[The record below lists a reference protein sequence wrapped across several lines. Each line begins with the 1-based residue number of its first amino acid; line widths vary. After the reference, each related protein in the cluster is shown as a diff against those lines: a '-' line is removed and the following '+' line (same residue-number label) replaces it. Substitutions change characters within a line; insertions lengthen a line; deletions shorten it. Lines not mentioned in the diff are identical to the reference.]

1 MPYKDPE
8 KKRAYQKKWVAAKRK
23 RTRAGQPSKP
33 RKEAPARA
41 RRDTETLPLRFPVAA
56 EAVKS
61 DAYKRADL
69 DAERLIEWI
78 EANLIVPEGR
88 LAGEPFRLADFQR
101 DFLRA
106 ACGAKVAEAALCIAR
121 KNGKT
126 GLIAAWALY
135 HICTSSRWQGI
146 AVSLT
151 GELANE
157 LRRQMQ
163 ALFEVSGLAG
173 RYKADFLRTPVPGS
187 VRGANG
193 TELKILAADK
203 SAGHAFGADLVIF
216 DELGLLAANKREMF
230 NNVYRSTG
238 ARNGR
243 LVAISVQGR
252 ADVFKDMLAR
262 AKKDTEGR
270 FVCRIYKPKD
280 DCDPSDRA
288 AWKAG
293 NPGLSAG
300 IKSLEYMESA
310 FIRSQSSKEDER
322 DFLAFDLNLPGDL
335 ISGEP
340 LVSAADWRRC
350 VVSPD
355 RLPDRSGL
363 CYIGYDQG
371 QGSSMTA
378 AVAVWESGRVECFAA
393 FPAVPDLRKRGK
405 KDKVGDLYTRFKDRG
420 ELITLPGRAVSPLDF
435 LEHLKRKLDGSEVAL
450 MQADRYHY
458 TGVMDGLQAARLN
471 WRICWRGQG
480 YRDGGEDVRDT
491 QRAILEGGLYTVKNT
506 LLERALAESCLMFD
520 PGGNAKLDKR
530 RTLGRIDA
538 AAAFVLG
545 AAAWERAQRAPDS
558 GFSFFVVG
566 GA

>member
-1 MPYKDPE
+1 MPYKDPD
-8 KKRAYQKKWVAAKRK
+8 KRRAYQRKWKREKREAAS
-23 RTRAGQPSKP
+23 GQPSKP
-33 RKEAPARA
+33 RKEARARA
-41 RRDTETLPLRFPVAA
+41 RRDPETLDLPFPVAA
-56 EAVKS
+56 EAVKT

-69 DAERLIEWI
+69 NAERLIEWI
-78 EANLIVPEGR
+78 EANLIVPEGD

-106 ACGAKVAEAALCIAR
+106 ACGAKVAEAALCISR
-121 KNGKT
+121 KNGKSA
-126 GLIAAWALY
+126 LLAAWSLF

-203 SAGHAFGADLVIF
+203 NTGHAFGADLVIF
-216 DELGLLAANKREMF
+216 DELGLLPENKRDMF

-252 ADVFKDMLAR
+252 SAVFRDMLAR
-262 AKKDTEGR
+262 AKKDAEGR
-270 FVCRIYKPKD
+270 FVCRIHKPKD
-280 DCDPSDRA
+280 GCEPSDRA

-293 NPGLSAG
+293 NPGLAAG
-300 IKSLEYMESA
+300 IKSWEYMESA
-310 FIRSQSSKEDER
+310 FRRSLSSKEDER
-322 DFLAFDLNLPGDL
+322 DFLAFDLNLPGDP

-363 CYIGYDQG
+363 CYVGFDLG
-371 QGSSMTA
+371 GSAAMTA

-393 FPAVPDLRKRGK
+393 FPAVPDLRARGLA
-405 KDKVGDLYTRFKDRG
+405 DKVGDAYTRFEDRG
-420 ELITLPGRAVSPLDF
+420 ELITLPGRTVSPSGF
-435 LEHLKRKLDGSEVAL
+435 LGYLRRRLDGAEVAAL
-450 MQADRYHY
+450 LADRYRQSEL
-458 TGVMDGLQAARLN
+458 MDALQAARLD
-471 WRICWRGQG
+471 WPTRWRGQG
-480 YRDGGEDVRDT
+480 FRDGGEDVRDA
-491 QRAILEGGLYTVKNT
+491 QRAILEGGLYTAKNT
-506 LLERALAESCLMFD
+506 LLERALAESCLVFD
-520 PGGNAKLDKR
+520 PAGNAKLDKR
-530 RTLGRIDA
+530 RAGGRIDA

-545 AAAWERAQRAPDS
+545 AAAWERAVRAPDS

-566 GA
+566 AGA